1 MIVGSSNLANSLA
14 VRLQTTP
21 RFEALTQ
28 SSTSTSLPS
37 GLLAA
42 SAGKRRHGA
51 VESVA

>member
-37 GLLAA
+37 GLAA